1 MIEPLILEKIR
12 KETEYE
18 LFKIVETE
26 DCLQKSAIKLA
37 NYVFDNS
44 NDIATGETRLPLK
57 VGWEFTVKGETYQM
71 IMEIKKLKGDGEN
84 EKEI

>member
-1 MIEPLILEKIR
+1 MFEKIR
-12 KETEYE
+12 KETVEE

-26 DCLQKSAIKLA
+26 DCLQKSAIRLA

-44 NDIATGETRLPLK
+44 NDIATGEIRLPLR
-57 VGWEFTVKGETYQM
+57 VGWEFTVKGEEYQM